1 MPFGR
6 HSRTLAHHGVLF
18 LDELTEFE
26 TQRGGGPLDV
36 CDLAAREAPSGG
48 WLSTRRNR
56 RIGESHR
63 REGPNMPVIQGL
75 SKAAANYQRA
85 DNPKF
90 SCGEC
95 KFMFPRLAI
104 NPFATGAIFGGCRY
118 VRGVIHAD
126 DTCDESKRRSS

>member
-1 MPFGR
+1 MVVD
-6 HSRTLAHHGVLF
+6 S
-18 LDELTEFE
+18 EL
-26 TQRGGGPLDV
+26 PLP
-36 CDLAAREAPSGG
+36 LSLSS
-48 WLSTRRNR
+48 LSTRRNR

-75 SKAAANYQRA
+75 SKAAANYRRA

-104 NPFATGAIFGGCRY
+104 NPFATGSIFGGCRY

-126 DTCDESKRRSS
+126 DTCDEFKRRRPPPRVQGAQSPSEGHHDPGSPSDAH

>member
-1 MPFGR
+1 
-6 HSRTLAHHGVLF
+6 
-18 LDELTEFE
+18 
-26 TQRGGGPLDV
+26 
-36 CDLAAREAPSGG
+36 
-48 WLSTRRNR
+48 
-56 RIGESHR
+56 
-63 REGPNMPVIQGL
+63 MPVIQGL

-126 DTCDESKRRSS
+126 DTCDEFKRRRPPPRVQGAAQSRSEGHHDPGGPSDAQDAGAPPQAADG